1 MASWICLRLRNGRLP
16 KLTRRIEVLLADTK
30 RLRAQ
35 MQAAGTLS
43 DESKP
48 ETQLVKIVD
57 ELAFIVQGQFGEI
70 EKLKRE
76 VRKSTR
82 RAVKR

>member
-1 MASWICLRLRNGRLP
+1 
-16 KLTRRIEVLLADTK
+16 LTRRIEVLLADIK

-35 MQAAGTLS
+35 MQTAGTLS

-48 ETQLVKIVD
+48 ETQLVKVVD
-57 ELAFIVQGQFGEI
+57 ELAFIVQGQFSEI

>member
-1 MASWICLRLRNGRLP
+1 
-16 KLTRRIEVLLADTK
+16 LTRRIEVLLADIK

-48 ETQLVKIVD
+48 ETQLVKVVD
-57 ELAFIVQGQFGEI
+57 ELAFIVQGQFSEI

-76 VRKSTR
+76 VRKSAR
-82 RAVKR
+82 RAVKK

>member
-1 MASWICLRLRNGRLP
+1 MA
-16 KLTRRIEVLLADTK
+16 RRIDVLLADVK
-30 RLRAQ
+30 RLRAE

-48 ETQLVKIVD
+48 ETQLVKVVD
-57 ELAFIVQGQFGEI
+57 ELVFIVRGQFDEM

-76 VRKSTR
+76 VRKSAR

>member
-1 MASWICLRLRNGRLP
+1 MV
-16 KLTRRIEVLLADTK
+16 RRIEVLLANIK

-48 ETQLVKIVD
+48 ETQFVKVVD
-57 ELAFIVQGQFGEI
+57 ELAFIVQGQFEEI
-70 EKLKRE
+70 GKLKRE

>member
-1 MASWICLRLRNGRLP
+1 
-16 KLTRRIEVLLADTK
+16 
-30 RLRAQ
+30 
-35 MQAAGTLS
+35 MQASGTLS

-48 ETQLVKIVD
+48 ETQLVKVVD

-82 RAVKR
+82 RTVKK

>member
-1 MASWICLRLRNGRLP
+1 M
-16 KLTRRIEVLLADTK
+16 TRRIEVLLADIK

-35 MQAAGTLS
+35 MQASGTLS

-48 ETQLVKIVD
+48 ETQLVKVVD
-57 ELAFIVQGQFGEI
+57 ELAFIMQGQFGEI

-82 RAVKR
+82 RTVKR

>member
-1 MASWICLRLRNGRLP
+1 
-16 KLTRRIEVLLADTK
+16 
-30 RLRAQ
+30 

-48 ETQLVKIVD
+48 ETQLVKVVD

-76 VRKSTR
+76 VRKSAR

>member
-1 MASWICLRLRNGRLP
+1 
-16 KLTRRIEVLLADTK
+16 
-30 RLRAQ
+30 

-48 ETQLVKIVD
+48 ETQLVKVMD
-57 ELAFIVQGQFGEI
+57 ELVFIVRGQFDEM

-76 VRKSTR
+76 VRKSAR

>member
-1 MASWICLRLRNGRLP
+1 M
-16 KLTRRIEVLLADTK
+16 TRRIEVLLADIK

-35 MQAAGTLS
+35 MQASGTLS

-48 ETQLVKIVD
+48 ETQLVKVVD

-70 EKLKRE
+70 EKLKRG
-76 VRKSTR
+76 VRKSAR
-82 RAVKR
+82 RVVKR

>member
-1 MASWICLRLRNGRLP
+1 M
-16 KLTRRIEVLLADTK
+16 TRRIEVLLADVK
-30 RLRAQ
+30 RLRAE
-35 MQAAGTLS
+35 MQAAGRLS

>member
-1 MASWICLRLRNGRLP
+1 M
-16 KLTRRIEVLLADTK
+16 TRRIEVLLADIK

-35 MQAAGTLS
+35 MQASGTLS

-48 ETQLVKIVD
+48 ETQLVKVVD

-70 EKLKRE
+70 EKLKRG
-76 VRKSTR
+76 VRKSAR
-82 RAVKR
+82 RIVKR

>member
-1 MASWICLRLRNGRLP
+1 MV
-16 KLTRRIEVLLADTK
+16 RRIEVLLANIK

-48 ETQLVKIVD
+48 ETQLVKVVD
-57 ELAFIVQGQFGEI
+57 ELAFIVQGQFEEI
-70 EKLKRE
+70 GKLKRE

>member
-1 MASWICLRLRNGRLP
+1 M
-16 KLTRRIEVLLADTK
+16 TRRIEVLLADIK

-35 MQAAGTLS
+35 MQASGTLS

-48 ETQLVKIVD
+48 ETQLVKVVD
-57 ELAFIVQGQFGEI
+57 ELAFIVQGQFSEI

-76 VRKSTR
+76 VRKSAR
-82 RAVKR
+82 RTVKR

>member
-1 MASWICLRLRNGRLP
+1 
-16 KLTRRIEVLLADTK
+16 LTRRIEVLLADIK

-35 MQAAGTLS
+35 MQVAGTLS

-48 ETQLVKIVD
+48 ETQLVKVVD

-76 VRKSTR
+76 VRKSAR
-82 RAVKR
+82 RAVKK